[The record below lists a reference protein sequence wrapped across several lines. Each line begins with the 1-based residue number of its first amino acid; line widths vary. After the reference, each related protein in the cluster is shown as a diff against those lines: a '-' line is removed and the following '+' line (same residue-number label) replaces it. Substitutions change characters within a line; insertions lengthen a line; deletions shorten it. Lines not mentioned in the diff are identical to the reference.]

1 MKLIALGVV
10 VAMSLAAPALA
21 YDGTNCRAPGN
32 CWEPKPDY
40 PERVEGSE
48 YDPQHDPAELSKQG
62 ESLAAMDNRNAWRVW
77 HMAQTGSFE
86 YDVTK
91 IPGYEEGGTPPAQ

>member
-1 MKLIALGVV
+1 MRIFALGTV
-10 VAMSLAAPALA
+10 VAMTLFAPAFA

-40 PERVEGSE
+40 PEQVAGSQ
-48 YDPQHDPAELSKQG
+48 YDPQHDPAEISKQQA
-62 ESLAAMDNRNAWRVW
+62 SLEQMDNRNAWRIW
-77 HMAQTGSFE
+77 HRAQTGEFV
-86 YDVTK
+86 YDVAD

>member
-1 MKLIALGVV
+1 MKLIAFGIAA
-10 VAMSLAAPALA
+10 AMSLAAPAFA

-62 ESLAAMDNRNAWRVW
+62 ESLAAMDNRNAWRIW
-77 HMAQTGSFE
+77 HAAQTGTFE
-86 YDVTK
+86 YDVAK
-91 IPGYEEGGTPPAQ
+91 IPGYEEGATPPAQ